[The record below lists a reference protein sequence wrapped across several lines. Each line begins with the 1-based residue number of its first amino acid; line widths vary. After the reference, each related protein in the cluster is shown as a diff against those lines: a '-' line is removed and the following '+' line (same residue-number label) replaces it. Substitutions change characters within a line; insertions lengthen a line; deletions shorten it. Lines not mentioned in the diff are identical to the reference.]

1 MQEFSILFPGQGSQ
15 VPGMGRDV
23 ADASSEA
30 MNLWKQA
37 EEMSGL
43 PLRGIFWEGSKED
56 MEDTKALQPALT
68 VVNLTLWQAVSRK
81 VKPLAVAGHSLG
93 EFSALAAAGVLTP
106 EETLQAVSL
115 RGRLMAESDPDGRG
129 AMSAVVKLPLD
140 KVESLVEKAR
150 QESGQIVLVANYN
163 NPGQYVV
170 SGEKEAVALVGSLAK
185 AERGR
190 AIPLAVSG
198 AFHSPLM
205 EKANAEF
212 AKMLGRLTFR
222 KPRVPFYSNAAGGV
236 LPEGESIREAML
248 RQMTSPV
255 RWDALMQKQ
264 AEAGIRSW
272 LEVGP
277 KAVLGKM
284 VSRCLAPMGIEAGGI
299 EVGLVSDLESLEKI
313 DG

>member
-15 VPGMGRDV
+15 TPGMGRDV

-30 MNLWKQA
+30 MELWKQA

-43 PLRGIFWEGSKED
+43 PLRGIFWEGSREE
-56 MEDTKALQPALT
+56 MEDTRALQPGLT
-68 VVNLTLWQAVSRK
+68 VVNLTLWQALSRK

-129 AMSAVVKLPLD
+129 AMAAVVKLPLE
-140 KVESLVEKAR
+140 KVEGIVEKAR
-150 QESGQIVLVANYN
+150 QESGQTVLVANYN

-170 SGEKEAVALVGSLAK
+170 SGEKDAVALVGSLAK
-185 AERGR
+185 EAKGR

-212 AKMLGRLTFR
+212 SKLLEKLTFR
-222 KPRVPFYSNAAGGV
+222 KPRFPFYSNAAGGP
-236 LPEGESIREAML
+236 LDGGESIREAMMS
-248 RQMTSPV
+248 QMTSPV
-255 RWDALMQKQ
+255 RWDELMRSQ
-264 AEAGIRSW
+264 AGAGIRSW
-272 LEVGP
+272 IEVGP

-284 VSRCLAPMGIEAGGI
+284 VSRCLEPMGIGSDSI
-299 EVGLVSDLESLEKI
+299 SVGLVNNLESLGKI